1 MEIAGIVVQF
11 WSENANDKREER
23 ENITYL
29 VFLNGQM
36 LNIFHTLPPNCW
48 GLESKMFDTVGL
60 EIKMFEK
67 EIFPF
72 SKV

>member
-36 LNIFHTLPPNCW
+36 LNIFHTLPPNW
-48 GLESKMFDTVGL
+48 
-60 EIKMFEK
+60 
-67 EIFPF
+67 
-72 SKV
+72 

>member
-36 LNIFHTLPPNCW
+36 LNIFHTLPPNC
-48 GLESKMFDTVGL
+48 
-60 EIKMFEK
+60 
-67 EIFPF
+67 
-72 SKV
+72 